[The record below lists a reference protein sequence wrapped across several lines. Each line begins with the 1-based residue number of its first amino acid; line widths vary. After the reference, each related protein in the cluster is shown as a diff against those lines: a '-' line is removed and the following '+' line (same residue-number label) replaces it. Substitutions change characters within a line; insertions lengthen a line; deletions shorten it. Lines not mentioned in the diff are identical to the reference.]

1 MKQLSK
7 SIFPSDNKLNK
18 ILLDFIG
25 GMPIE
30 DIVSKHGAGLY
41 YPIDLLEQIVS
52 TGSPVVTDGELKRL
66 CDYHFFFQEAAR
78 MRRKL
83 IKNKLTQKED

>member
-1 MKQLSK
+1 MKN
-7 SIFPSDNKLNK
+7 SIYPKENKLNK

-30 DIVSKHGAGLY
+30 DIVIKHGAGNF
-41 YPIDLLEQIVS
+41 YPLFLFDQIVS

-66 CDYHFFFQEAAR
+66 CDYYFFFQEAAR